1 MEALRQKNRQP
12 RRLLCFSAAFF
23 LEAALFSLVFPQ
35 VGDVWNGIFVTGGGC
50 FLLIFLALLA
60 GEERARRWIAL
71 LLGLLAGW
79 MWTAG
84 YAALIWQPSQRW
96 AGESGTF
103 RVELTEPALGHGS
116 YGEAWGLLTRV
127 NGVDCRQKV
136 KIYLTDGSPVGEP
149 GDVLTLQGTLRA
161 ARRDSRAGLLSR
173 GVFLTLRQEGDCT
186 REVQTATT
194 PLRTLRRLAG
204 KLAGTVQTLLPGDE
218 GTLLTSMLLG
228 ARGNVSPELERLLT
242 VSGTRHI
249 TAVSGLHVSILSGAL
264 LALLGKRKGLI
275 FALPAAVLY
284 GAMVGFPP
292 SVVRACVMLAFC
304 TGAFWLRAESDGL
317 TALGSALLLLT
328 AACPFASL
336 SAGLL
341 LSFAASLGMILLAPG
356 LNRAFSKPF
365 LQIKPRFLRK
375 LALSVAQTA
384 GTSLAAVLTTFPLTL
399 LFFDSVPLL
408 GLVVNVLTLWAVS
421 LSMVLGMGTVL
432 LALIWP
438 AGGAF
443 LARWVLV
450 WPLKWILLCIRG
462 AGSIP
467 FASTGSGNLALG
479 AGGLA
484 MLLLIAL
491 WQGKKLSGSRAA
503 ILCLA
508 LCLAIGAWTA
518 GERLLLG
525 EVRIENSGGAP
536 VILLRGK
543 GVTALNC
550 GASPDGGYEALDEA
564 LRAWSAGSVDTLL
577 CTGTGYK
584 SLGGLS
590 AMLSRAPV
598 ERILLPDGDDDPN
611 EALAGKRV
619 SLFQGSGTVTAGGGT
634 FQLLAGEEGRYACR
648 ILCGELSL
656 LDVSGLRLG
665 EVEDALS
672 QAEVRADILLLGD
685 ALAGETETLYRL
697 CRLVKPRLLLV
708 CGSGL
713 RELDRDFFG
722 IPLTQVGWDGVR
734 IRFAR

>member
-1 MEALRQKNRQP
+1 MDALRQKNRQP

-35 VGDVWNGIFVTGGGC
+35 VGDVWDGVLLTGGGC
-50 FLLIFLALLA
+50 FLLIFLALLP
-60 GEERARRWIAL
+60 GKERAKSWTAL

-96 AGESGTF
+96 AGESGTL
-103 RVELTEPALGHGS
+103 RVELTEPAQGHGS

-127 NGVDCRQKV
+127 NGVNCREKV
-136 KIYLTDGSPVGEP
+136 KIYLTDGSPEGEP
-149 GDVLTLQGTLRA
+149 GDVLTLEGTLRA
-161 ARRDSRAGLLSR
+161 ARRDSRAGLLAR
-173 GVFLTLRQEGDCT
+173 GVFLTLRQEGTCS
-186 REVQTATT
+186 REPQAAQT

-204 KLAGTVQTLLPGDE
+204 RLADTAQTLLPGDE

-228 ARGNVSPELERLLT
+228 ARGNVTPALERLLT

-275 FALPAAVLY
+275 LALPAAVVY

-341 LSFAASLGMILLAPG
+341 LSFAASLGMILLSPG
-356 LNRAFSKPF
+356 LNKAFSKPF

-375 LALSVAQTA
+375 IALSAAQTA

-408 GLVVNVLTLWAVS
+408 GLAVNVLVLWAVS

-432 LALIWP
+432 LALVWP

-443 LARWVLV
+443 LARWVLA

-479 AGGLA
+479 AGGLT
-484 MLLLIAL
+484 LLTLILL
-491 WQGKKLSGSRAA
+491 WRGKKLSGSRAA
-503 ILCLA
+503 A
-508 LCLAIGAWTA
+508 LCLAVCLAAGVWTA
-518 GERLLLG
+518 GERLLFG

-590 AMLSRAPV
+590 AMLDRAPV
-598 ERILLPDGDDDPN
+598 ERILLPAGEGDPGG
-611 EALAGKRV
+611 ALAGRTV
-619 SLFQGSGTVTAGGGT
+619 SLFRDSGTVTAGGGT
-634 FQLLAGEEGRYACR
+634 FQLLAGEEGRFACR
-648 ILCGELSL
+648 ILCGKLSL
-656 LDVSGLRLG
+656 LDVSGLKPG
-665 EVEDALS
+665 EVEEALS
-672 QAEVRADILLLGD
+672 GAEARADILLLGD
-685 ALAGETETLYRL
+685 SLAGEREILYRV
-697 CRLVKPRLLLV
+697 CRAVEPRLLLV

-713 RELDRDFFG
+713 RDHGSDFFG